1 MIYKYLDAKNASGI
15 SGIETQLDGLL
26 YDQAGYVLPREMCQT
41 LIESNNINLKTSAE
55 IKDLKKVEDK
65 ITFKIDK
72 LSYEYEH
79 VCLCTGSD
87 TNNLMNLPGFN
98 VKRGQVSHV
107 KSNKSLS
114 SIKLPI
120 CAKGYISPMQD
131 NLHLLGSSY
140 SDLDHLRV
148 IEEEHN
154 ANIEKLKIIID
165 ENPQIHSGRAG
176 FRAVSKDHM
185 PIVGE
190 KNGLYINTCHGSR
203 ASVTAPISAELIA
216 NLILDMAPPLEE
228 REVNS
233 LSPKRFS

>member
-1 MIYKYLDAKNASGI
+1 
-15 SGIETQLDGLL
+15 
-26 YDQAGYVLPREMCQT
+26 MC
-41 LIESNNINLKTSAE
+41 IR
-55 IKDLKKVEDK
+55 D
-65 ITFKIDK
+65 
-72 LSYEYEH
+72 
-79 VCLCTGSD
+79 
-87 TNNLMNLPGFN
+87 
-98 VKRGQVSHV
+98 RVSHV

-120 CAKGYISPMQD
+120 CAKGYISPKQD
-131 NLHLLGSSY
+131 QLHLLGSSY

-154 ANIEKLKIIID
+154 SNIEKLKIIID
-165 ENPQIHSGRAG
+165 QDPEIHSGRAG